1 MNYSP
6 TAATFARP
14 APSRACGPVLL
25 VLASRQSV
33 AKAVQPLCD
42 MLALQLRPV
51 ATMAEF
57 RAAIAKD
64 RPVAAMVHVPLYDTA
79 ITGALDALVSYNVDL
94 PVLLMGDSAQ
104 PGAPV
109 GAVAERLHP
118 MQAMQRL
125 AGPPTPKDL
134 MNFIFH
140 AERNHHASG

>member
-42 MLALQLRPV
+42 MLALQLR
-51 ATMAEF
+51 
-57 RAAIAKD
+57 
-64 RPVAAMVHVPLYDTA
+64 
-79 ITGALDALVSYNVDL
+79 
-94 PVLLMGDSAQ
+94 
-104 PGAPV
+104 
-109 GAVAERLHP
+109 LHP

-140 AERNHHASG
+140 AERNHHASGLIPLR